1 MNLREQLERTTG
13 SVAAAGQAATPA
25 ASLRLRDSS
34 AAVASVIA
42 LGLVATFALDRGA
55 TTRGVLPLLGTLA
68 INLLLV
74 TGMWVVLR
82 QLRPDVVQHGR
93 ALGFL
98 GALVALVLGVAAVA
112 MRVSPDAP
120 ELVPMAFAAIVV
132 SALYDRRLG
141 VLVVVCIAMLV
152 AVQPAYRHSSALTIM
167 LTGGATAALM
177 VRPVGRRDQSYL
189 WMFVTAAV
197 MVVVLTLI
205 GVARGLGQT
214 EIVASLIR
222 GVGATVVS
230 VIAAV
235 LCLPLAERWT
245 GRETHLTLLEWGDLN
260 RPLLQRLSL
269 EAPGTYAHT
278 IAIANLAEAACRA
291 IGANAVLARVGAY
304 YHDIGKLA
312 KPQYFVE
319 NQPRGRN
326 LHDKLK
332 PQTSASI
339 IRNHVREGL
348 ELADAERMPRSIRA
362 FITEHHGT
370 NTISFFLEKAREREG
385 AVSNTGE
392 YNYPGPV
399 PQSIE
404 TAVVMLADGAEAATR
419 ALPDPTPD
427 RIREVIE
434 TVVRQRLEQGQLRDA
449 PLTLRQLTI
458 VKQQFAR
465 VLGGMYHARIDYPTP
480 ALGIEAISR

>member
-1 MNLREQLERTTG
+1 M
-13 SVAAAGQAATPA
+13 AAAGREVVAPSRSRLLAPA
-25 ASLRLRDSS
+25 AAAAALAVLVTFTLGAS
-34 AAVASVIA
+34 AQSRSASMLAGSIA
-42 LGLVATFALDRGA
+42 M
-55 TTRGVLPLLGTLA
+55 
-68 INLLLV
+68 NLLLV
-74 TGMWVVLR
+74 GGMAVALR
-82 QLRPDVVQHGR
+82 QLRPAEFASPPTIGLF
-93 ALGFL
+93 ALLAAVTVGT
-98 GALVALVLGVAAVA
+98 AAVA
-112 MRVSPDAP
+112 ARLVPSAP
-120 ELVPMAFAAIVV
+120 ELVPVAFVAIVV
-132 SALYDRRLG
+132 SALFDRRLG
-141 VLVVVCIAMLV
+141 LLFATLLAALIG
-152 AVQPAYRHSSALTIM
+152 VQPAYRSAPSLIVM
-167 LTGGATAALM
+167 VVSGAAAALV

-189 WMFVTAAV
+189 WMLVTAVAT
-197 MVVVLTLI
+197 TLI
-205 GVARGLGQT
+205 LLATGVAEGDDRSR
-214 EIVASLIR
+214 IVAALVR
-222 GVGATVVS
+222 GVSATVVS

-235 LCLPLAERWT
+235 LALPFAERWT

-348 ELADAERMPRSIRA
+348 ELAEAERMPRSIRA

-370 NTISFFLEKAREREG
+370 GTISFFLEKARERDGVPPNAAEF
-385 AVSNTGE
+385 S
-392 YNYPGPV
+392 YPGPV
-399 PQSIE
+399 PQSAE
-404 TAVVMLADGAEAATR
+404 TAVVMLADGVEAATR
-419 ALPDPTPD
+419 ALADPSPE
-427 RIREVIE
+427 RIREVIDS
-434 TVVRQRLEQGQLRDA
+434 VVKQRLDQGQLRDA

-480 ALGIEAISR
+480 AMGVEAVTR

>member
-1 MNLREQLERTTG
+1 VNLREQLERTTG
-13 SVAAAGQAATPA
+13 GMVAAGGGTTVPASSRLLAPLAVTAALAT
-25 ASLRLRDSS
+25 L
-34 AAVASVIA
+34 VTVA
-42 LGLVATFALDRGA
+42 LGGSAQARTAAMLAGA
-55 TTRGVLPLLGTLA
+55 IA
-68 INLLLV
+68 MNLLLV
-74 TGMWVVLR
+74 GGMAVALR
-82 QLRPDVVQHGR
+82 QLRPDDFGSR
-93 ALGFL
+93 PAAALL
-98 GALVALVLGVAAVA
+98 ALLSAIAVGVAAAAARLV
-112 MRVSPDAP
+112 PNAP
-120 ELVPMAFAAIVV
+120 ELVPVAFVAIVV
-132 SALYDRRLG
+132 SALFDRRLG
-141 VLVVVCIAMLV
+141 LLMAIFLAALVG
-152 AVQPAYRHSSALTIM
+152 VQPAYRSAPSLTVM
-167 LTGGATAALM
+167 LVAGSAAALV

-189 WMFVTAAV
+189 WMLVTAIAAALALV
-197 MVVVLTLI
+197 ATGLATGSGRDEI
-205 GVARGLGQT
+205 GT
-214 EIVASLIR
+214 SLVR
-222 GVGATVVS
+222 GVSATVVS

-235 LCLPLAERWT
+235 LALPFAERWT

-339 IRNHVREGL
+339 IRNHVREGV
-348 ELADAERMPRSIRA
+348 ELAEAERMPSSIRA

-370 NTISFFLEKAREREG
+370 GTISFFLEKARDREG
-385 AVSNTGE
+385 IVPNAGE
-392 YNYPGPV
+392 FSYPGPV
-399 PQSIE
+399 PQSVE

-419 ALPDPTPD
+419 ALPDPTPE
-427 RIREVIE
+427 RIREVIDS
-434 TVVRQRLEQGQLRDA
+434 VVRQRLDQGQLRDA
-449 PLTLRQLTI
+449 PLTLKQLTI

-465 VLGGMYHARIDYPTP
+465 VLGGMYHARVDYPTP
-480 ALGIEAISR
+480 PMGVEAVRR